1 MIYTNSTAQKY
12 LALNSSKKHLK
23 KKKNMHM
30 RAIFPNPHKKTFF
43 KS

>member
-12 LALNSSKKHLK
+12 LTLNSSKKHF